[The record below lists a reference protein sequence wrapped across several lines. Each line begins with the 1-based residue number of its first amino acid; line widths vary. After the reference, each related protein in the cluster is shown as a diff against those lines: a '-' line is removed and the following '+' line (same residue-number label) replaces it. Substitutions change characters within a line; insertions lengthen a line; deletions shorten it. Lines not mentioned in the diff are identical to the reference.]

1 MNIKNFTNNGTVNE
15 VYDSVVAISPQGQQ
29 IQQNNVDQPKPEYQ
43 ALNEVKFLPG
53 YKGSL

>member
-29 IQQNNVDQPKPEYQ
+29 I
-43 ALNEVKFLPG
+43 
-53 YKGSL
+53 